1 MTFCIRR
8 REFMLGL
15 GGAAVGPM
23 VARAQR
29 TVPLIVW
36 LSANAASAVNY
47 VLASF
52 RQGLKEGGYE
62 EGRNVE
68 ILYRYAEYQHDRL
81 PSLAAD
87 LVRLRVAVIV
97 AAGGAPALA
106 AKTSTIPIVFV
117 TGLDPIAM
125 SFVPRENRPGGNLTG
140 ASYLSDTYYAK
151 GIELMHELAP
161 EASAFS
167 FLMNPTNPLNRAVM
181 LREMENSARTLGL
194 RLMTLNASS
203 PAEIDQA
210 FSTLA
215 QERTGGLI
223 LDTDAFIAGQG
234 DQIVA
239 LATRF
244 GVPVMY
250 PTREMVRAGGLMS
263 YGGSRAE
270 AYRIGGGY
278 TARILNGEKPGD
290 LPSAIRDADRTVA
303 QPQYRQG
310 ARPCGT
316 HFHPPA
322 RRRGHRMRRRE
333 FHHAPRRIC
342 PKPLKYRNNSAWLTQ
357 RPIPFPI
364 PEKAGFCR
372 AARVLILHVAP
383 HCVSAFAAR
392 QRLVLG
398 QVKVAEKSNEIVAI
412 PALLDMMAIEGAIV
426 TIDAMGCQRLPKKS

>member
-1 MTFCIRR
+1 MRICLRR
-8 REFMLGL
+8 REFILGL
-15 GGAAVGPM
+15 GSAAVGPM

-36 LSANAASAVNY
+36 FSANAANAANNE

-81 PSLAAD
+81 PSLATD

-97 AAGGAPALA
+97 AGGGAPALGAKA
-106 AKTSTIPIVFV
+106 ATATIPIVFV
-117 TGLDPIAM
+117 TGLDPVAIG
-125 SFVPRENRPGGNLTG
+125 FVPRENRPGGNLTG

-167 FLMNPTNPLNRAVM
+167 FLMNPTNPVNRAVT

-194 RLMTLNASS
+194 RLTTLTASS

-210 FSTLA
+210 FTTLA

-223 LDTDAFIAGQG
+223 LGTDALITGQG

-244 GVPVMY
+244 RVPVMY
-250 PTREMVRAGGLMS
+250 PYRETVRAGGLMS

-270 AYRIGGGY
+270 VYRIGGGY

-290 LPSAIRDADRTVA
+290 LPVQLATRIGLSFNLKTAKALGLTVPLSILARADEV
-303 QPQYRQG
+303 
-310 ARPCGT
+310 
-316 HFHPPA
+316 
-322 RRRGHRMRRRE
+322 
-333 FHHAPRRIC
+333 
-342 PKPLKYRNNSAWLTQ
+342 
-357 RPIPFPI
+357 
-364 PEKAGFCR
+364 
-372 AARVLILHVAP
+372 
-383 HCVSAFAAR
+383 
-392 QRLVLG
+392 
-398 QVKVAEKSNEIVAI
+398 
-412 PALLDMMAIEGAIV
+412 IE
-426 TIDAMGCQRLPKKS
+426 

>member
-1 MTFCIRR
+1 MTICLRR
-8 REFMLGL
+8 REFVLGL
-15 GGAAVGPM
+15 GSAAVGPM

-36 LSANAASAVNY
+36 LSANAANAANNE
-47 VLASF
+47 VLAPF

-62 EGRNVE
+62 EGRNIE
-68 ILYRYAEYQHDRL
+68 IQYRYAEYQHDRL

-106 AKTSTIPIVFV
+106 AKAATATIPIVFV
-117 TGLDPIAM
+117 TGLDPVAM

-161 EASAFS
+161 EARAFS
-167 FLMNPTNPLNRAVM
+167 FLMNPTNPINRAVM

-194 RLMTLNASS
+194 RLTTLNASS

-223 LDTDAFIAGQG
+223 LDSDAFIVGQG

-244 GVPVMY
+244 RVPVMCPY
-250 PTREMVRAGGLMS
+250 REMVRAGGLMS

-290 LPSAIRDADRTVA
+290 LPVQFATRIGLSLNLKTAKALGLAVPTSILLRADEV
-303 QPQYRQG
+303 
-310 ARPCGT
+310 
-316 HFHPPA
+316 
-322 RRRGHRMRRRE
+322 
-333 FHHAPRRIC
+333 
-342 PKPLKYRNNSAWLTQ
+342 
-357 RPIPFPI
+357 
-364 PEKAGFCR
+364 
-372 AARVLILHVAP
+372 
-383 HCVSAFAAR
+383 
-392 QRLVLG
+392 
-398 QVKVAEKSNEIVAI
+398 
-412 PALLDMMAIEGAIV
+412 IE
-426 TIDAMGCQRLPKKS
+426 